1 MLTGAVL
8 SVPVTT
14 NPNTPPIF
22 FRLRRVVERH
32 PVSSHPDQEITM
44 LQTIRNIFSSI
55 NIVLNSFNRGVN
67 VVDVT
72 LRQIEAEV
80 IGHATVLEQTR
91 EERISAI
98 YAD

>member
-1 MLTGAVL
+1 M
-8 SVPVTT
+8 
-14 NPNTPPIF
+14 F
-22 FRLRRVVERH
+22 K
-32 PVSSHPDQEITM
+32 
-44 LQTIRNIFSSI
+44 TIGNIFSSI

-80 IGHATVLEQTR
+80 VGHATVLEQTR
-91 EERISAI
+91 DERIAAI

>member
-1 MLTGAVL
+1 
-8 SVPVTT
+8 
-14 NPNTPPIF
+14 
-22 FRLRRVVERH
+22 
-32 PVSSHPDQEITM
+32 M